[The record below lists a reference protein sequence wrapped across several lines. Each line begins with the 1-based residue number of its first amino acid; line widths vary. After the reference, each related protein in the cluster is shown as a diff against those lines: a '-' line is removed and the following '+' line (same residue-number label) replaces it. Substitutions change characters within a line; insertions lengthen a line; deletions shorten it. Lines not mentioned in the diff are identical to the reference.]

1 MQNIDSLLTTLFDY
15 TEWNEVKIVI
25 ERVYETDHEH
35 HYRAAIMDKLTG
47 ECLLDGDGDKK
58 LKAYGKT
65 IVDAMAN
72 LDTMCISKRN

>member
-1 MQNIDSLLTTLFDY
+1 MQNIDSLLTNLFDD

-25 ERVYETDHEH
+25 ERVYEPEHEH
-35 HYRAAIMDKLTG
+35 HYRAAIIDKLTG
-47 ECLLDGDGDKK
+47 ECLLDSSGDKK

-72 LDTMCISKRN
+72 LDVMCVSKRN